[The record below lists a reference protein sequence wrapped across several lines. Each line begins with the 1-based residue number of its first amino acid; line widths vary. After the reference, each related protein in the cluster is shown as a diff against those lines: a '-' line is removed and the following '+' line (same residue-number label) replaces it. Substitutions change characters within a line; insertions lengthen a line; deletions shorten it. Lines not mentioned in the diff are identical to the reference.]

1 MDRIPK
7 PGECYRHFKNKLY
20 QIITVAEHSETGEK
34 MVVYQALYGTFG
46 TYVRPLSMFVSE
58 VDHEK
63 YPEADQK
70 YRFERVEPGKMDGR
84 EEPENRE
91 KAEGQEET
99 EGRETAADQ
108 EAQIPASSKNLL
120 AFLDAETY
128 DEKLEVLKE
137 RRDIFS
143 DEELAA
149 VCESLEVGDGTGTRE
164 AMYRAAANFLEMQ
177 AKYDGA
183 RLR

>member
-1 MDRIPK
+1 MGRIPK

-46 TYVRPLSMFVSE
+46 TYVRPLSMFISE

-63 YPEADQK
+63 YPEVKQK
-70 YRFERVEPGKMDGR
+70 YRFERVELK
-84 EEPENRE
+84 EEE
-91 KAEGQEET
+91 AEAGAEAEET
-99 EGRETAADQ
+99 AEAEEAAV
-108 EAQIPASSKNLL
+108 SSKILL

-128 DEKLEVLKE
+128 YEKLEVLKE
-137 RRDIFS
+137 RREIFS
-143 DEELAA
+143 EEELAA
-149 VCESLEVGDGTGTRE
+149 VCESLDIGSGTGTRE
-164 AMYRAAANFLEMQ
+164 GMYRAAVNYLEMQ

>member
-20 QIITVAEHSETGEK
+20 QIITVAAHSETGEK

-46 TYVRPLSMFVSE
+46 TYVRPLSMFISE

-63 YPEADQK
+63 YPEVKQK
-70 YRFERVEPGKMDGR
+70 YRFERVELK
-84 EEPENRE
+84 EEE
-91 KAEGQEET
+91 AEAGAEAEAEET
-99 EGRETAADQ
+99 SEAEEAAV
-108 EAQIPASSKNLL
+108 SSKILL

-128 DEKLEVLKE
+128 YEKLEVLKE
-137 RRDIFS
+137 RREIFS
-143 DEELAA
+143 EEELAA
-149 VCESLEVGDGTGTRE
+149 VCESLDIGSGTGTRE
-164 AMYRAAANFLEMQ
+164 GMYRAAVNYLEMQ

>member
-46 TYVRPLSMFVSE
+46 TCVRPLSMFTSE

-63 YPEADQK
+63 YPEVNQK
-70 YRFERVEPGKMDGR
+70 YRFERVELKT
-84 EEPENRE
+84 EE
-91 KAEGQEET
+91 AEET
-99 EGRETAADQ
+99 SEETAV
-108 EAQIPASSKNLL
+108 SSKNLL

-128 DEKLEVLKE
+128 YEKLEVLKE
-137 RRDIFS
+137 RCEIFS
-143 DEELAA
+143 EEELTA
-149 VCESLEVGDGTGTRE
+149 VCESLDIGSGTGTRE
-164 AMYRAAANFLEMQ
+164 GMYRAAVNYLEMQ
-177 AKYDGA
+177 TKYDGA

>member
-1 MDRIPK
+1 MGRIPK

-46 TYVRPLSMFVSE
+46 TYVRPLSMFISE

-63 YPEADQK
+63 YPEVKQK
-70 YRFERVEPGKMDGR
+70 YRFERVELK
-84 EEPENRE
+84 EEAAGETSVE
-91 KAEGQEET
+91 AEEET
-99 EGRETAADQ
+99 AV
-108 EAQIPASSKNLL
+108 SSKILL

-128 DEKLEVLKE
+128 YEKLEVLKE
-137 RRDIFS
+137 RREIFS
-143 DEELAA
+143 EEELAA
-149 VCESLEVGDGTGTRE
+149 VCESLDIGSGTGTRE
-164 AMYRAAANFLEMQ
+164 GMYRAAVNYLEMQ

>member
-34 MVVYQALYGTFG
+34 MVDYQALYGTFG
-46 TYVRPLSMFVSE
+46 TYVRPLSMFTSE

-63 YPEADQK
+63 YPEVNQK
-70 YRFERVEPGKMDGR
+70 YRFERVELKT
-84 EEPENRE
+84 EE
-91 KAEGQEET
+91 AEET
-99 EGRETAADQ
+99 SEETAV
-108 EAQIPASSKNLL
+108 SSKNLL

-128 DEKLEVLKE
+128 YEKLEVLKE
-137 RRDIFS
+137 RCEIFS
-143 DEELAA
+143 EEELTA
-149 VCESLEVGDGTGTRE
+149 VCESLDIGSGTGTRQG
-164 AMYRAAANFLEMQ
+164 MYRAAVNYLEMQ
-177 AKYDGA
+177 TKYDGA

>member
-46 TYVRPLSMFVSE
+46 TYVRPLSMFISE

-63 YPEADQK
+63 YPEVKQK
-70 YRFERVEPGKMDGR
+70 YRFERVELK
-84 EEPENRE
+84 EEE
-91 KAEGQEET
+91 AEEET
-99 EGRETAADQ
+99 SV
-108 EAQIPASSKNLL
+108 SSKILL

-128 DEKLEVLKE
+128 YEKLEVLKE
-137 RRDIFS
+137 RREIFS
-143 DEELAA
+143 EEELAA
-149 VCESLEVGDGTGTRE
+149 VCESLDIGSGTGTRE
-164 AMYRAAANFLEMQ
+164 GMYRAAVNYLEMQ

>member
-20 QIITVAEHSETGEK
+20 QIITVAAHSETGEK

-46 TYVRPLSMFVSE
+46 TYVRPLSMFISE

-63 YPEADQK
+63 YPEVKQK
-70 YRFERVEPGKMDGR
+70 YRFERVELK
-84 EEPENRE
+84 EEE
-91 KAEGQEET
+91 AEAGAEAEAEET
-99 EGRETAADQ
+99 AEAEEAAV
-108 EAQIPASSKNLL
+108 SSKILL

-128 DEKLEVLKE
+128 YEKLEVLKE
-137 RRDIFS
+137 RREIFS
-143 DEELAA
+143 EEELAA
-149 VCESLEVGDGTGTRE
+149 VCESLDIGSGTGTRE
-164 AMYRAAANFLEMQ
+164 GMYRAAVNYLEMQ